1 MFSFWFLL
9 KIIQLQAENQFEIVY
24 SAFSEGNF
32 NKEGWHIEVPH
43 STTLF
48 QKCGNETMFG
58 GFSTFSNDT
67 LITYNS
73 SLPPHYQVKVS
84 FKYWKIDSWNNEW
97 VYIFFDDKLKKE
109 MFNLTEDYQVCGHF
123 DKDSFEKNV
132 TFQIQMIHSSKFI
145 FIIIT
150 SNLDQNAQNES
161 WGINDFKIEILK
173 CPKGC
178 MYCQDDILPC
188 DFWIHFKSFWI
199 TPSEFDEWKIDG
211 NTTLSSSVCAG
222 LNIAGGYHKL
232 GSNQTVQSTIFNL
245 TSHFIVQVE
254 FKIWLFGNW
263 DVDQFILKLDNQ
275 ELLNEHLNQSAHEIK
290 CQGNKQ
296 NVSILNFRAQ
306 MNHSQSSMEI
316 TFTTLSNSTQNKYW
330 GINAFDLYIGKCSI
344 NCEQCYGPGYQQ
356 CTACIKDWVIFK
368 GECVYYNKIPP
379 LTFDHISIVQQLT
392 KISNNIHS
400 IQLKSDQIDQET
412 IKQGENE
419 IEFDQNIS
427 ILNFEIQAQC
437 QKNLN
442 IHNFIQIYIRQN
454 NEQQYFHTRSCQE
467 NLPTIIIKTNLLQKF
482 EQTKQFLLNVNE
494 TSVELYQL
502 VILEYQQTKLLI
514 LSLNFI
520 WT

>member
-1 MFSFWFLL
+1 MFSQWFLL

-24 SAFSEGNF
+24 TAFSEGNF
-32 NKEGWHIEVPH
+32 NKEGWLIEVPH

-58 GFSTFSNDT
+58 GFSTFSSDT
-67 LITYNS
+67 LITQNS

-84 FKYWKIDSWNNEW
+84 FKYWKIDSWNDEW

-109 MFNLTEDYQVCGHF
+109 KFNLTEGYHVCGLF
-123 DKDSFEKNV
+123 GEDYLEKNV

-173 CPKGC
+173 CPNGC
-178 MYCQDDILPC
+178 MYCQDDILPY

-199 TPSEFDEWKIDG
+199 TPSEFDEWKIDS
-211 NTTLSSSVCAG
+211 NSTLSSSVCAS
-222 LNIAGGYHKL
+222 LNIAGGYLKL

-263 DVDQFILKLDNQ
+263 EVDQFILKLDNQ

-290 CQGNKQ
+290 CQGIKQ
-296 NVSILNFRAQ
+296 NVSILNFRDQ
-306 MNHSQSSMEI
+306 MNHSQSSMGI
-316 TFTTLSNSTQNKYW
+316 TFATLSNSTQNKYW

-356 CTACIKDWVIFK
+356 CTACIKIGYFLKVNVFITIKFPPQLSIILASFNNYLRFPIIFIQYNQKVIKQIKKPQNKVKMKSNLIQTCPYQTSKSKLNAKKILIFTTSFK
-368 GECVYYNKIPP
+368 SI
-379 LTFDHISIVQQLT
+379 LDTIISSNIFLLVAARRIYQQL
-392 KISNNIHS
+392 
-400 IQLKSDQIDQET
+400 
-412 IKQGENE
+412 
-419 IEFDQNIS
+419 
-427 ILNFEIQAQC
+427 ILR
-437 QKNLN
+437 
-442 IHNFIQIYIRQN
+442 QIY
-454 NEQQYFHTRSCQE
+454 S
-467 NLPTIIIKTNLLQKF
+467 K
-482 EQTKQFLLNVNE
+482 
-494 TSVELYQL
+494 
-502 VILEYQQTKLLI
+502 
-514 LSLNFI
+514 SLNKLNNSYLIQMKQVLNYINQLYWIINKQNFQFSV
-520 WT
+520 